1 MFFGQI
7 NLYTGDCMSKKQTP
21 IITYKG
27 RSLGI
32 VILTVAQLIIGT
44 IHVFFGLLLLA
55 FENLSFI
62 PATAAYDVY
71 TFVFGLLALVFAF
84 FIWQGNKWGWVGTVA
99 VSLFVIVADSLT
111 LLDLPSIPGIP
122 KFPALTEILY
132 SLLVVFY
139 LLQSGVRKKYL
150 ENVKHLKIKKQ

>member
-1 MFFGQI
+1 MFIGQI
-7 NLYTGDCMSKKQTP
+7 NLYIGDYMSKKQPP

-32 VILTVAQLIIGT
+32 VILTVAQLIIGA
-44 IHVFFGLLLLA
+44 IHAFFGILLLA

-62 PATAAYDVY
+62 QATAAYDVY
-71 TFVFGLLALVFAF
+71 TFVFGLLALVFAV
-84 FIWQGNKWGWVGTVA
+84 FIWQGKKAGWVGTVA

-139 LLQSGVRKKYL
+139 LLQSGVRRKYL
-150 ENVKHLKIKKQ
+150 EKR